1 MLLIPC
7 DDFPVVSSIKFLGTV
22 AYFIA
27 LIILHIQYSIEL
39 ILMLFNPIDFIAGSV
54 ELILTLQP

>member
-1 MLLIPC
+1 MLLIPS

-27 LIILHIQYSIEL
+27 LIILHIRYSTEL
-39 ILMLFNPIDFIAGSV
+39 VMLLFNPVDFIAGSV
-54 ELILTLQP
+54 KLILMLQP